1 MSFQALGFTGIDA
14 IAPDSENTLLSAQ
27 YIQQLRFRYSAI
39 CVILDNDQAGVKS
52 MMKYNQTYGLPYIQL
67 PMEKDIS
74 DSVKEHGIQNTRVVL
89 YPMLTHKLTG
99 KMKYL

>member
-14 IAPDSENTLLSAQ
+14 IAPDSENTLLPAQ
-27 YIQQLRFRYSAI
+27 YIQQLRFRYSGI
-39 CVILDNDQAGVKS
+39 CVILDNDEAGIKS

-74 DSVKEHGIQNTRVVL
+74 DSVKVHGIDKVREVL
-89 YPMLTHKLTG
+89 FPLLKQAL
-99 KMKYL
+99 